1 VNKFFKNNAF
11 IFQKLIQHSPKLILS
26 TIAESVAMS
35 IMEVCAT
42 MVFVRTLISYVESG
56 KSFVAIIP
64 LFIIILA
71 VIILL
76 RGGSAII
83 QSYIKPLQVIKFK
96 QKIETELFEKAKEID
111 LEKYDNEDYYNKNI
125 WAMQNAAE
133 SILNSLNTI
142 GGTIRYILSIIGTLA
157 VIFTID
163 SSIIALI
170 VLCVILST
178 AVTMISEK
186 YRYRSTKAQTV
197 NKKRQQYIQRLF
209 TLKDAAF
216 DFRLTHLKEKI
227 IKDYHNS
234 YDEQKKAIGIYA
246 KKLIILDLLP
256 GLLFRYFV
264 STFFIYGYFTYK
276 LIVLKTLSIS
286 DFVAIN
292 AGMVNIYLS
301 LTRGANIFTGLYQSV
316 LNIDSIIEFINY
328 QPKIKN
334 IENAIKPPDKCCRI
348 EFRNV
353 SFRYSNKEEYALQ
366 NVSFT
371 IEPNKT
377 LAIVGYNGAG
387 KSTIIKLLLRLY
399 DVESGEILLNGVN
412 IKEYDIQEYRNYF
425 SAMMQN
431 YQIYAANIDENIMM
445 DVVNNQNDDLLN
457 TAINFSTFNNK
468 FAHLPLKYKTPLT
481 REFNNNGI
489 LLSGGETQ
497 KLAIARTVVK
507 TNSKIFI
514 FDEPSSA
521 LDPFSES
528 QINQKINMLSK
539 NNTVV
544 LVSHRLSGTVSAD
557 MIIVMDKGKI
567 VESGSHNEL
576 MVKNGLYSKLFNAQ
590 AEHYAV
596 N

>member
-1 VNKFFKNNAF
+1 MNKFFKNNAF

-316 LNIDSIIEFINY
+316 LNIDSIIELINY

>member
-1 VNKFFKNNAF
+1 MNKFFKNNAF